1 MKPSWREDLGFIIQ
15 EDSIMSLPEAIRGI
29 NFFGE
34 IKITGC
40 T

>member
-1 MKPSWREDLGFIIQ
+1 
-15 EDSIMSLPEAIRGI
+15 MSLPEAIRGI

-40 T
+40 RLHLKFLVVLRI